1 MTSTRTSYE
10 LKKKSKV
17 PALVGAA
24 VAVAVV
30 AGAVYAYV
38 GRGGQQVVFGDTLK
52 VHFEPAM
59 AGEEKLIRYAA
70 EKIAPDYGLK
80 LEAVPLQDSVQAN
93 RAVAEGQYAATI
105 HQHQWWLKQ
114 VVDANGFALTP
125 SEPIF
130 QWAFGVYSDRYKS
143 VAELPRGAVVVVPND
158 GANQGQALWLLQRAG
173 LIGLDGAVEPRT
185 AKLRDIKDNPHG
197 FEFKEMDLL
206 CPPARAGL
214 GRRRGRLRAPVRR
227 RQGAAQQGHPVP
239 SRAAHL
245 RLAARHRHALS
256 RRSADRQAEEGLC
269 RPARR
274 RVPQG
279 DRGPAGPGRAD
290 AGLDRLTPESSSRA
304 QRSDPGLGM
313 ANP

>member
-206 CPPARAGL
+206 SLPRVLDSVDAAVGYVLQFDAGKVPRSKGILFPPAPRTFASQLVIGTPYL
-214 GRRRGRLRAPVRR
+214 GDPQIDKLKKVFADPRVAAYLKATEDPQV
-227 RQGAAQQGHPVP
+227 QGV
-239 SRAAHL
+239 
-245 RLAARHRHALS
+245 
-256 RRSADRQAEEGLC
+256 
-269 RPARR
+269 
-274 RVPQG
+274 
-279 DRGPAGPGRAD
+279 
-290 AGLDRLTPESSSRA
+290 LTPVST
-304 QRSDPGLGM
+304 D
-313 ANP
+313 